1 MWRSE
6 EAKRAFG
13 KNPEGSLGLFVFR
26 PLARRGI
33 GEPIP
38 ARSDALAVTGRVN
51 MPEPEPVAGTEVTP
65 QEQPPVVEPPKEPD
79 VSHETVVLD
88 DDKEPGGDS
97 PEAIFARKV
106 WRERREARAE
116 AKTARDEAQR
126 ERDERIRAEEQLRAA
141 RETRSAE
148 EETKVYTL
156 AQVRQ
161 AVRDGRITE
170 EAGDQ
175 YIQDTVIPYQ
185 IKQTLEVERRKAAE
199 QQPQERAISDI
210 ETYKTEVPE
219 LKDIHS
225 DTFKKVAIEYQRLI
239 RERGMLNNFVTQAV
253 AVENT
258 LGKLS
263 DIRKRG
269 EVDRNTRLG
278 LTPSPTD
285 RGAGGAGAVA
295 SGKIDITK
303 APQTMVTSWDREG
316 VDQATRERRY
326 KIYLDLKARQSV
338 R

>member
-1 MWRSE
+1 
-6 EAKRAFG
+6 
-13 KNPEGSLGLFVFR
+13 
-26 PLARRGI
+26 
-33 GEPIP
+33 
-38 ARSDALAVTGRVN
+38 
-51 MPEPEPVAGTEVTP
+51 MPEPETVAGTEVTP
-65 QEQPPVVEPPKEPD
+65 QVTPPVVEPPKEPD
-79 VSHETVVLD
+79 VSHETPPETLD
-88 DDKEPGGDS
+88 ETEPGGKG
-97 PEAIFARKV
+97 PLEIARRKEY
-106 WRERREARAE
+106 ERRVAAE
-116 AKTARDEAQR
+116 AKASAL
-126 ERDERIRAEEQLRAA
+126 EEQLKAA

-285 RGAGGAGAVA
+285 RGAGGAGTVA
-295 SGKIDITK
+295 SGKLDITK

-326 KIYLDLKARQSV
+326 KIYLDLKARQGV